1 MLLSTAQVSV
11 NRSMPVAAAQKGGPS
26 GSAYVTFYRPE
37 DALRCI
43 EAVDGS
49 VWDGEH
55 QYLQPVAS
63 LPAQHSTA
71 MHTRTARLLST
82 AYMLACP
89 VLA

>member
-1 MLLSTAQVSV
+1 MWHALCVAQVSV

-49 VWDGEH
+49 VWDGEQQH
-55 QYLQPVAS
+55 AS
-63 LPAQHSTA
+63 PIPLHP
-71 MHTRTARLLST
+71 M
-82 AYMLACP
+82 
-89 VLA
+89 